1 VLSRSWSRL
10 FAVVHGHGRSQ
21 QSLKSAIL
29 VVIGLARLLT
39 EAAARAFTGDS
50 HGQPGSLVAG
60 RGNTR
65 SRILLLVLWLLIQA
79 LRS

>member
-1 VLSRSWSRL
+1 MILVVIGLARCCHGHGHGCS
-10 FAVVHGHGRSQ
+10 VVHGHGRSQ

-50 HGQPGSLVAG
+50 HGQPSGQCPTSRVAC
-60 RGNTR
+60 
-65 SRILLLVLWLLIQA
+65 
-79 LRS
+79 